1 MTAISPGG
9 LYLYIWGA
17 GWVGHDAVMAVA
29 VALAESSGD
38 PNATSPN
45 PDGGTNVGLFQLD
58 TPGGVGA
65 GHTEAQLKSPA
76 LNAQIAHAQW
86 VKDGRTFTK
95 HWESANNGAAAAH
108 MKEASSG
115 KLSATD
121 FTDTVGTQA
130 VMNQVAGNQSG
141 PGVDPAA
148 ATAAGSSGVLGQLGV
163 LLTKITTPAFWGRIA
178 LVVIGGGLVLAGLNA
193 IAKPV
198 TAPVIDAGKK
208 AAKLAA
214 VA

>member
-1 MTAISPGG
+1 MAAISPGG
-9 LYLYIWGA
+9 LYLYVWGA
-17 GWVGHDAVMAVA
+17 GWVGKDAQMAVA
-29 VALAESSGD
+29 VALAESGGD
-38 PNATSPN
+38 PDQTSSN

-65 GHTEAQLKSPA
+65 GHTVSQLKAPA

-95 HWESANNGAAAAH
+95 HWESANNGTAAAKLA
-108 MKEASSG
+108 EATSG
-115 KLSATD
+115 KLSAKD
-121 FTDTVGTQA
+121 FTDTVGTLA
-130 VMNQVAGNQSG
+130 VVNQVAGNASG
-141 PGVDPAA
+141 PGVDPAQA
-148 ATAAGSSGVLGQLGV
+148 AAAGASGVLGQVGV

-178 LVVIGGGLVLAGLNA
+178 LVVVGGGLVLAGLNA
-193 IAKPV
+193 VAKPV
-198 TAPVIDAGKK
+198 TAPIVNTGKK